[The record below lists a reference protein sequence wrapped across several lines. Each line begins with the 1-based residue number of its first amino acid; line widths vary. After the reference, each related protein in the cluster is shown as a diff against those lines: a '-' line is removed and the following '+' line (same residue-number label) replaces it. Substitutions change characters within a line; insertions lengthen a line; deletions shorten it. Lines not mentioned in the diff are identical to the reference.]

1 MLVKEFI
8 EELRK
13 LPEDLPVLYEDR
25 LANGLDMAA
34 IDQAEILIPK
44 KLQEEFGEKTHKCVI
59 VHRDYDLL
67 PLEECDEE
75 EEKE

>member
-1 MLVKEFI
+1 
-8 EELRK
+8 
-13 LPEDLPVLYEDR
+13 
-25 LANGLDMAA
+25 MAA